1 MSDASALRK
10 LIEKLDLLKDR
21 LETST
26 TKDEK
31 LLVLAEFRFLLE
43 AARELIQKGT

>member
-10 LIEKLDLLKDR
+10 LIEQLDLIKQR

-26 TKDEK
+26 TRDEK

-43 AARELIQKGT
+43 AATDLIQKET